1 MANNPTIQKRAYS
14 LNIAGVQV
22 SGADSTKLDIEFTI
36 ERNLT
41 ATANT
46 AEILVYNLSEQTRKT
61 LQAFDGAVPVELHA
75 GSDPGPI
82 DPGWAP
88 GLLFKGKLRE
98 ITSANQ
104 GADWITRVSSGD
116 GDEANKL
123 VSFSIGP
130 GASLT
135 EAVNKLIKEMQVS
148 IGNAKTAILGAS
160 FLNGGGTQM
169 PSGAIMHG
177 PAGQQLE
184 RLLRAMGKSMSIQN
198 GELQILDSGKPDN
211 QTAYVCNIDNGLIG
225 SPEIATIKNSAGVK
239 VKGGCKFRSLLTSE
253 IYPGRQVKVESQ
265 QVNGYFRVISCSYQG
280 QYAGPDWYVDVVSTG
295 IKTDAIVLPNVRI
308 TAGQ

>member
-1 MANNPTIQKRAYS
+1 MADNPTIAKPAYL
-14 LNIAGVQV
+14 LNIAGVQI

-36 ERNLT
+36 ERSLT
-41 ATANT
+41 PTSNT

-61 LQAFDGAVPVELHA
+61 MQGFDGAVPVELHA

-82 DPGWAP
+82 DPGWQP

-104 GADWITRVSSGD
+104 GSDWITRVSSGD
-116 GDEANKL
+116 GDEANKV

-135 EAVNKLIKEMQVS
+135 EAVNKLIKEMEVS
-148 IGNAKTAILGAS
+148 IGNAKTAILGAG
-160 FLNGGGTQM
+160 FLNGGGNQM
-169 PSGAIMHG
+169 PSGAVMHG
-177 PAGQQLE
+177 SAGQQLE
-184 RLLRAMGKSMSIQN
+184 RLLRSMGKSYSIQN
-198 GELQILDSGKPDN
+198 GELQILESGKPDN
-211 QTAYVCNIDNGLIG
+211 QTAYVLNIDNGLVG
-225 SPEIATIKNSAGVK
+225 SPEIATIKNAAGVK

-253 IYPGRQVKVESQ
+253 IYPGRQVKIESK
-265 QVNGYFRVISCSYQG
+265 QVDGYFRVISCSYQG
-280 QYAGPDWYVDVVSTG
+280 QYAGPDWYVDCVSTAVKTNVVS
-295 IKTDAIVLPNVRI
+295 LPAFTI